1 MWPITALKDRDTAL
15 SLAGRGKACAHSIVK
30 SMGQQ
35 DSGGKK
41 SERDRSKDRL
51 TGGKIKSMW

>member
-1 MWPITALKDRDTAL
+1 MWPITALNDRDTAL

-30 SMGQQ
+30 SIGQQ
-35 DSGGKK
+35 DSGGEK

-51 TGGKIKSMW
+51 TGGKKR